1 MKTDEEKL
9 SSAIKSGAMSRVYY
23 LYGEERFLTKT
34 YTDRI
39 LDKTVGKDRNDI
51 NLLKLGEVFPVDA
64 LVDSIDALPLF
75 ADSKAVL
82 INDLDLDKFEDK
94 DAEAIIEALGDVP
107 CECTVVISI
116 TGASEQLKKAKN
128 KKLIASLTKQKD
140 AAVCDFSFMPVPKVA
155 DLIIKKAAKAGCV
168 ISVPDARRI
177 AEMTLCDLTLCSAET
192 SKLCSYAGNGKIT
205 PEMIDRLIVKQLDTS
220 IFALSAELTK
230 GNCRQALHI
239 LDDLFS
245 QRKEPEA
252 ILAALSSNYI
262 DFYRAKA
269 ALNKGISAEKAAA
282 DFAYAKNRT
291 FVVSKAMKLVKPLD
305 MAHIREALSIL
316 SEADLALK
324 TSGTDRRTVL
334 EKAIIKLSSQK
345 SRREYY

>member
-9 SSAIKSGAMSRVYY
+9 SQGIKSGDMSRVYY

-51 NLLKLGEVFPVDA
+51 NLVKLGEVFPVDA
-64 LVDSIDALPLF
+64 LIDSIDALPLF

-82 INDLDLDKFEDK
+82 INDLDLDKFEDN
-94 DAEAIIEALGDVP
+94 DIEAIIAALGDVP
-107 CECTVVISI
+107 DECTVVISI
-116 TGASEQLKKAKN
+116 TGANDQLKKAKN
-128 KKLIASLTKQKD
+128 KKLINALTKQKD
-140 AAVCDFSFMPVPKVA
+140 AAVCEFSYMAVPKVA
-155 DLIIKKAAKAGCV
+155 DLIVKKAAKRGCI
-168 ISVPDARRI
+168 ISVADARRI
-177 AEMTLCDLTLCSAET
+177 AEMTLCDLSLCSAET
-192 SKLCSYAGNGKIT
+192 DKLCSYAGSGKIT
-205 PEMIDRLIVKQLDTS
+205 PDMIDKLIVKQLDTN
-220 IFALSAELTK
+220 IFALSAELAK
-230 GNCRQALHI
+230 GNCKQALHI

-245 QRKEPEA
+245 QRKEPEI
-252 ILAALSSNYI
+252 ILASLASNYI

-269 ALNKGISAEKAAA
+269 ALNKGISADKTAT

-291 FVVSKAMKLVKPLD
+291 FVVSKAMKLVKTLD
-305 MAHIREALSIL
+305 MAHIRESLNIL
-316 SEADLALK
+316 SETDLALK
-324 TSGTDRRTVL
+324 TTGTDRRATL